1 MGRAATGQ
9 PPAGLVSSV
18 FCLSR
23 PMGLGLVGFGFLE
36 ERESGI
42 AGEKISFFL
51 CLCASR
57 GKRSTMLF
65 KTTLSCLLFLEERE
79 INLGSNPKMG
89 YDTNFGFLPT
99 LLFLTTRIVVN
110 NLTTSHNSQ
119 INMIINTVINNP
131 ANPSW

>member
-1 MGRAATGQ
+1 
-9 PPAGLVSSV
+9 
-18 FCLSR
+18 
-23 PMGLGLVGFGFLE
+23 MGLGLVGFGFLE

-42 AGEKISFFL
+42 AEISFFP

-57 GKRSTMLF
+57 GRRSTMLF
-65 KTTLSCLLFLEERE
+65 KTTLSCFLFLEERE
-79 INLGSNPKMG
+79 INLGSNPKLG

>member
-1 MGRAATGQ
+1 MGRAATGL
-9 PPAGLVSSV
+9 PPAGLVSFV

-23 PMGLGLVGFGFLE
+23 PMGMGLVSFGFLG
-36 ERESGI
+36 ERERGI
-42 AGEKISFFL
+42 AGEKISFFP

-57 GKRSTMLF
+57 GRRSIMLF
-65 KTTLSCLLFLEERE
+65 KTALSCFLFLEKRE
-79 INLGSNPKMG
+79 MNLGSNPKIG